1 MFEKTM
7 VGFGR
12 TELSLR
18 LWVSKF
24 GALSHEHGPWGWF
37 LQGKRNNYGFRTIV
51 VGLVLVKKLKT

>member
-1 MFEKTM
+1 MTG
-7 VGFGR
+7 VPFGR

-24 GALSHEHGPWGWF
+24 GALSHEHGAKGWL

-51 VGLVLVKKLKT
+51 VGLVLVKELKT